1 MSRAF
6 VKEDNQTPELEKVG
20 EYRAYWGLSRS
31 DIESE
36 IKFSSNNLLEVIKWV
51 REKTNGFYL
60 LIDANGTV
68 MGEVG

>member
-6 VKEDNQTPELEKVG
+6 VKEDNQTPELEKAG
-20 EYRAYWGLSRS
+20 EYRAYWGLTRS

-60 LIDANGTV
+60 LIDVNGTV
-68 MGEVG
+68 MGEVD